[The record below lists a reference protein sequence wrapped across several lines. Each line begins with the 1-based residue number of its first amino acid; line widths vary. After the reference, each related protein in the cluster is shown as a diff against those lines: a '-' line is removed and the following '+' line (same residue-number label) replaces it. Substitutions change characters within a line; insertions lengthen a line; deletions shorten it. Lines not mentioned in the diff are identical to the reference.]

1 MKWFSRL
8 ILRHAAGV
16 AWIGTLLGLMG
27 GYYSIELY
35 KNLRTDIH
43 ELLPTE
49 ARSVVDLKEVSSRL
63 QSIESLA
70 VLIFS
75 KDIQASK
82 RFVIDLAEKLE
93 KLPPHVISGVEYRID
108 RELKFFKD
116 RQTLYLD
123 LADLIKIR
131 NYIGQKIEYEK
142 ALYNP
147 LNIFSEENIP
157 EPFFDFL
164 ELKNKHQGRSQTF
177 AAFEH
182 LPGGFYATS
191 DETARL
197 LLAKLPGT
205 SSGIHGAHQLRDA
218 VSQTIQSMNPA
229 SYASDLKIEY
239 SGDVEDLIEEQTALV
254 EDLEI
259 STVIVTLIVTAGML
273 LFYRTIRATFAL
285 MLSLMMGTL
294 WTFGASYF
302 VVGYLNANSAFLGS
316 IIIGNGINFGII
328 YLARYLEERR
338 NHKSCEQATEL
349 AMSFTATS
357 TWTAALAAGLSY
369 GSLMLTGFRGFK
381 QFGVI
386 GLIGM
391 VLCWISAFTLL
402 PAYLAILDRR
412 RSLIARTPA
421 HPKPYLAGAL
431 AQLIKKFP
439 KAIWGASI
447 IISMLSIASLVR
459 YDSSI
464 IETDLSKLRNRE
476 SLEKGSVFW
485 YKYIDQILKR
495 YLSPLAILPHD
506 RENAREIAARLKEKM
521 KQEGESSL
529 ISKVMTLDDILPT
542 QQKEKIE
549 VLKQIKAL
557 LTPQILRHLSNSDRQ
572 LVKNFLND
580 QVFIPISETD
590 LPQLVLELF
599 TEKNGSVGKLVL
611 VEPPLNHSIWEGS
624 NLIRF
629 IDSLREVADSVE
641 PGAAVAGSNA
651 VSSDMIRSIAKDGP
665 KATLFA
671 FLAVILLVIFLF
683 RSLKTITLVLFSL
696 ILGVLWLGGL
706 ILGFHFKINFLNF
719 IALPITFGIGVDYG
733 VNIFQRYK
741 ETGKGTI
748 LEVVKSTGSAVGLCS
763 FSTIVG
769 YMSLLIA
776 RNQGFVSFGFL
787 AVVGELT
794 CVVAAVISLPAYLY
808 LRDQRG
814 KKKERDQLITP
825 V

>member
-1 MKWFSRL
+1 VKWLSRF
-8 ILRHAAGV
+8 ILRYAGTV
-16 AWIGTLLGLMG
+16 ALTGSLLGIMG

-35 KNLRTDIH
+35 KNLKTDIH

-49 ARSVVDLKEVSSRL
+49 ARSVIDLKEVSSRL

-70 VLIFS
+70 ILVFS
-75 KDIQASK
+75 NDTQASK
-82 RFVIDLAEKLE
+82 RFVIDLADKLE
-93 KLPPHVISGVEYRID
+93 TLPSNVIAGVEYRID
-108 RELKFFKD
+108 RELQFFKD

-123 LADLIKIR
+123 LSDLTRIR
-131 NYIGQKIEYEK
+131 DYISQKIEYEK

-147 LNIFSEENIP
+147 LNIFSEESIP
-157 EPFFDFL
+157 EPILNFL
-164 ELKNKHQGRSQTF
+164 EIKSKYKGRSQTF

-182 LPGGFYATS
+182 LPGGFYATE
-191 DETARL
+191 DEKKRL
-197 LLAKLPGT
+197 ILAKLPGE
-205 SSGIHGAHQLRDA
+205 SSGIEGAHQLKNA
-218 VSQTIQSMNPA
+218 VAQAVQSLNPT
-229 SYASDLKIEY
+229 SYASDIKIEY
-239 SGDVEDLIEEQTALV
+239 SGDIEDLIEEQTALV

-273 LFYRTIRATFAL
+273 LFYRTLRATFAL
-285 MLSLMMGTL
+285 MLSLLMGTL
-294 WTFGASYF
+294 WTFGVSYF

-338 NHKSCEQATEL
+338 NHKNCEEATEL

-391 VLCWISAFTLL
+391 VLCWLSAFTVL
-402 PAYLAILDRR
+402 PAYLALLDRR
-412 RSLIARTPA
+412 RSLIARTP
-421 HPKPYLAGAL
+421 HPPKPYLAGA
-431 AQLIKKFP
+431 F
-439 KAIWGASI
+439 ASI
-447 IISMLSIASLVR
+447 IQKFPRIIWGVSIAISLMSVAALFR
-459 YDSSI
+459 YDGSI
-464 IETDLSKLRNRE
+464 LETDLSKLRNKE
-476 SLEKGSVFW
+476 SMEKGSVFW
-485 YKYIDQILKR
+485 SQYVDQILQR
-495 YLSPLAILPHD
+495 YLSPLAILPND
-506 RENAREIAARLKEKM
+506 RQNAREIAARLKEKM
-521 KQEGESSL
+521 KKDGETSL
-529 ISKVMTLDDILPT
+529 ISKVMTLDDIIPAH
-542 QQKEKIE
+542 QEEKIA
-549 VLKQIKAL
+549 VLRQIKAL
-557 LTPQILRHLSNSDRQ
+557 LTPQILKHLSPSDRE
-572 LVKNFLND
+572 LVNHFLNEH
-580 QVFIPISETD
+580 VFHTMTEQD
-590 LPQLVLELF
+590 LPKLVMDLF
-599 TEKNGSVGKLVL
+599 TEKDGSVGKLVL
-611 VEPPLNHSIWEGS
+611 VEPPLNHVIWEGS

-629 IDSLREVADSVE
+629 IDTLREIADSVE
-641 PGAAVAGSNA
+641 PGAPVAGSNA

-706 ILGFHFKINFLNF
+706 IMGFDFKINFLNF

-733 VNIFQRYK
+733 VNIFQRYR
-741 ETGKGTI
+741 ETGSGTI

-794 CVVAAVISLPAYLY
+794 CVVAAVLSLPAYLY
-808 LRDQRG
+808 LKDQKA
-814 KKKERDQLITP
+814 KKREKTEAKT
-825 V
+825 